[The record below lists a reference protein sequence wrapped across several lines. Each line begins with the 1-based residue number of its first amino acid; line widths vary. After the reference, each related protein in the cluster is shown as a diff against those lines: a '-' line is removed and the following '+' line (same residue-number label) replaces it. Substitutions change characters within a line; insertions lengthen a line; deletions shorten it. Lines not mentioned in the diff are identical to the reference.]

1 MDFNEPPTLFDTAIQ
16 CLLHHEP
23 LAIQALQEIPGE
35 LFVPLF
41 TAAFKGRHEKILS
54 AMVKSWPFFCLHV
67 GPLSMQEAQHKLWK
81 VMVESLQLFPAENP
95 AFRSPKLRILDLT
108 QHPGCKTKCPV
119 ITTTCTPCLRCC
131 AYSERSLMKVESQCS
146 SSSSEPEG
154 QSPKTTMELL
164 VSLSLDS
171 AFRENEFFALL
182 LSKVEQ
188 SLGSLHLCCRDL
200 RIKNLSE
207 CRWALSHLDLKCV
220 SHLAVVKASLTNVVS
235 LLKHA
240 VNLDSLSLSK
250 ITCRSFKG
258 RTFRNF
264 LCQLRGMDHLKE
276 LSLSSFC
283 LTDHLEHVL
292 RVLSADLDFL
302 QLPFC
307 ELSYSDFKFLSQC
320 PQVNHLKLLDIS
332 NNSMYWDDCVPF
344 YCLLENLCGT
354 LQHLAINHCLLT
366 DATLS
371 ILAPAL
377 SRCSQLRLFSF
388 SSNPITM
395 PMLRRILEYLTSM
408 TQLKYV
414 IYPIPVHCYG
424 RWQDR
429 GSFDPQKLGAVNA
442 QLKIMLQE
450 AKRDDM
456 TWMTYTG

>member
-1 MDFNEPPTLFDTAIQ
+1 MDFKEPPTLLDIAVQ
-16 CLLHHEP
+16 CLLNHEP
-23 LAIQALQEIPGE
+23 LAIQALQEIPEE

-67 GPLSMQEAQHKLWK
+67 GSLCMQEAQYQLWK

-108 QHPGCKTKCPV
+108 QHPGCKTKCPK
-119 ITTTCTPCLRCC
+119 ITTTCTPCLHSCTN
-131 AYSERSLMKVESQCS
+131 SERSLMKVESQCR
-146 SSSSEPEG
+146 SSSSESEG

-188 SLGSLHLCCRDL
+188 SLGSLHLCVRDL
-200 RIKNLSE
+200 GIKNLSE
-207 CRWALSHLDLKCV
+207 CKSALRHLDLKCV
-220 SHLAVVKASLTNVVS
+220 TYLEVVEASLTKVVS
-235 LLKHA
+235 LLKKA
-240 VNLDSLSLSK
+240 INLDSLNLSK
-250 ITCRSFKG
+250 ITCRSFNG
-258 RTFRNF
+258 RAFRNF
-264 LCQLRGMDHLKE
+264 LSQLSSMDHLKE

-292 RVLSADLDFL
+292 RVVPADLDFL
-302 QLPFC
+302 HLPFC
-307 ELSYSDFKFLSQC
+307 GLNYTDFNFLSQC

-332 NNSMYWDDCVPF
+332 SNSMYWEDCEPF
-344 YCLLENLCGT
+344 YCLLENLCGS

-371 ILAPAL
+371 MLAPAL
-377 SRCSQLRLFSF
+377 SRCSQLRFFSF

-424 RWQDR
+424 RWHVRSSLDR
-429 GSFDPQKLGAVNA
+429 QKLADVNA
-442 QLKIMLQE
+442 QLKIMLHE
-450 AKRDDM
+450 AERDDM
-456 TWMTYTG
+456 CWITYTG

>member
-1 MDFNEPPTLFDTAIQ
+1 MDFKEPPTLLDIAIQ
-16 CLLHHEP
+16 CLLNHEP
-23 LAIQALQEIPGE
+23 LAIQALQEIPRE

-67 GPLSMQEAQHKLWK
+67 GPLSMQEVQPKLWK

-95 AFRSPKLRILDLT
+95 ASRSPKLRILDLT
-108 QHPGCKTKCPV
+108 QHPGYKTKCPV
-119 ITTTCTPCLRCC
+119 ITTTCKPCVRSC
-131 AYSERSLMKVESQCS
+131 AYSERSLMKVQSQCS
-146 SSSSEPEG
+146 NSSSESEG

-164 VSLSLDS
+164 VSLSLDRS
-171 AFRENEFFALL
+171 FRGNEYFALL

-207 CRWALSHLDLKCV
+207 CRSALSHLDLKCV
-220 SHLAVVKASLTNVVS
+220 SHLAVVEASLISVVP
-235 LLKHA
+235 LLEQA

-250 ITCRSFKG
+250 ITCRSFNE
-258 RTFRNF
+258 RAFRNF
-264 LCQLRGMDHLKE
+264 LSQLSCMDHLKE

-292 RVLSADLDFL
+292 RVLPADLDFL
-302 QLPFC
+302 QLLFC
-307 ELSYSDFKFLSQC
+307 ELSYSDLKFLSQC
-320 PQVNHLKLLDIS
+320 PQVNYLKLLDVS
-332 NNSMYWDDCVPF
+332 NNSIFWEDCEPF
-344 YCLLENLCGT
+344 YCLLENLSGT
-354 LQHLAINHCLLT
+354 LQHLAIDHCLLT

-395 PMLRRILEYLTSM
+395 PMLRRILEYLTPM

-414 IYPIPVHCYG
+414 IYPIPMHCYG
-424 RWQDR
+424 RWHDR
-429 GSFDPQKLGAVNA
+429 VCLDQQKLVDVNA

-450 AKRDDM
+450 AERDDM
-456 TWMTYTG
+456 CWITYTG

>member
-1 MDFNEPPTLFDTAIQ
+1 MYFKEPPTLLDIAIQ
-16 CLLHHEP
+16 CILNHEP
-23 LAIQALQEIPGE
+23 LAIHALQEIPGE

-41 TAAFKGRHEKILS
+41 TAAFKARHEKILS
-54 AMVKSWPFFCLHV
+54 AMVKSWPFFCLHI
-67 GPLSMQEAQHKLWK
+67 GPLRMQRAQRKLWK
-81 VMVESLQLFPAENP
+81 VMVESLQLLPTENP

-108 QHPGCKTKCPV
+108 QRPGCKTKCPE
-119 ITTTCTPCLRCC
+119 ITTTCKPCVRCC

-146 SSSSEPEG
+146 SSSSESEG

-164 VSLSLDS
+164 VSLSIDR
-171 AFRENEFFALL
+171 AFRENEFFGLL

-188 SLGSLHLCCRDL
+188 SLGALHLCCRNL

-207 CRWALSHLDLKCV
+207 CGSALSHLDLKCV
-220 SHLAVVKASLTNVVS
+220 CHLAVVEASLMGVVS
-235 LLKHA
+235 LLELA

-250 ITCRSFKG
+250 ITCRSFNG
-258 RTFRNF
+258 RAFRNF
-264 LCQLRGMDHLKE
+264 LSQLRGMDHLKE

-292 RVLSADLDFL
+292 RVLSADLDSL

-320 PQVNHLKLLDIS
+320 PQVNHLTLLDIS
-332 NNSMYWDDCVPF
+332 NNSMYWEDYEPF
-344 YCLLENLCGT
+344 YCLLENLSGT

-366 DATLS
+366 DASLTV
-371 ILAPAL
+371 LAPAL

-395 PMLRRILEYLTSM
+395 PMLRRILEYLTPV

-424 RWQDR
+424 RWPVR
-429 GSFDPQKLGAVNA
+429 GSLDAQKLADVNA
-442 QLKIMLQE
+442 QLKIMLHE
-450 AKRDDM
+450 AERDDM
-456 TWMTYTG
+456 CWITYTG